1 KRRILMSAI
10 ERDLLA
16 KFQIESK
23 KINQLEQER
32 DEFVAYCEVINSAL
46 IQALAF
52 MARETCD
59 IEDEQQQKRL
69 QDAVR
74 NYKKALEQT
83 PQQSLLLHYADVV
96 ERACANL
103 VPWNESGITSKDQL
117 LEMVDQIRQQVKEG
131 VK

>member
-1 KRRILMSAI
+1 MSDNHNHWATI
-10 ERDLLA
+10 NAQELKIKELEKQLA
-16 KFQIESK
+16 ESMAHCGV
-23 KINQLEQER
+23 L
-32 DEFVAYCEVINSAL
+32 NSAL

-59 IEDEQQQKRL
+59 IEDEQQQKRI

-96 ERACANL
+96 ERACAKL

-117 LEMVDQIRQQVKEG
+117 LEMVDQIRQQAKEG